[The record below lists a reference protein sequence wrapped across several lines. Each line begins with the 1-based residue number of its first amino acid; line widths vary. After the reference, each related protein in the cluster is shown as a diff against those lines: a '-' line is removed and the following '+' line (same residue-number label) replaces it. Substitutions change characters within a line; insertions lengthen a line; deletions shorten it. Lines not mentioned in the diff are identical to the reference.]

1 MMLFSFALKT
11 ASNCQNT
18 SSREGRVWCGF
29 ESKHIPMIKVEVNAH
44 AALLSHLEISTKF
57 FPFKSKTQF
66 IVREKIVINKL

>member
-44 AALLSHLEISTKF
+44 AALLSHWRFRQNFFHLKVKHNLLLEK
-57 FPFKSKTQF
+57 KS
-66 IVREKIVINKL
+66 L

>member
-11 ASNCQNT
+11 ASNSQNT

-29 ESKHIPMIKVEVNAH
+29 ESKHIPMIKDEASAH
-44 AALLSHLEISTKF
+44 VALLSHLEIRQKF
-57 FPFKSKTQF
+57 LPFKRQTQF